1 MCIRDSC
8 KVSNELAYWS
18 NVSVDSLAFHRFGT
32 EQGGISWRNHPVS
45 KIWIVVYQKKASRD
59 WSDCCTLYKVSNQ
72 FEYGLIALLGW
83 KRSNVL
89 FSHCTSTDVAFI
101 RFGLDCKQKSSDASQ
116 PRGCWTFFPMNHSI
130 EYRNL
135 DGDFWLLIYIFSIS
149 METFGHRNIYFGVTM
164 ATIRVRY
171 ILWNT
176 DPGNC
181 RPGRNNSNFWEM
193 LFWRSITSRLCK
205 VAS

>member
-1 MCIRDSC
+1 MNLLKEGKQRLIW
-8 KVSNELAYWS
+8 LFH
-18 NVSVDSLAFHRFGT
+18 SLQSFKWIGLLIKCVGWLVGLSSFWHRT
-32 EQGGISWRNHPVS
+32 RGISWRNHPVS

-101 RFGLDCKQKSSDASQ
+101 RFGLDCKQKSADASQ

-135 DGDFWLLIYIFSIS
+135 DGDFWCHI
-149 METFGHRNIYFGVTM
+149 E
-164 ATIRVRY
+164 
-171 ILWNT
+171 
-176 DPGNC
+176 
-181 RPGRNNSNFWEM
+181 
-193 LFWRSITSRLCK
+193 
-205 VAS
+205 